1 MRRRSIAPNHVVCVH
16 NHSDAF
22 AASNRQD
29 APLTQLAPGA
39 AKAYLTTMTQD
50 ADSPPER
57 APAGALVVDVLAP
70 VALDQAFTYRVPPDL
85 TLEPGDAVD
94 IPLGPREATGVV
106 WATRRLDDAGPNRL
120 RYVAAKRDL
129 PPVAA
134 VMRRFVDWIAA
145 WTLAPKGMVLRMA
158 TRAPD
163 AAGPEPSRVGVVLAA
178 RAPQAMRLTPARS
191 RVLAA
196 AADGLARG
204 KSALAQEAGCGVGVI
219 DGLIDEG
226 ALEAVALAPDPVA
239 PKLDPDFA
247 APGLEAA
254 QAQAGEA
261 LAQMVAARG
270 FSTALLEG
278 VTGSGKTEVYFEA
291 VAQALREGRQAL
303 VMLPEIALT
312 AQFLARF
319 AARFGARPAEWHSGV
334 SARKRAR
341 IWAGCACGEVR
352 VVAGARSALFLP
364 FTDLGLIVV
373 DEEHEAAYKQ
383 EDGVAY
389 HARDMAV
396 VRARLENAACALASA
411 TPSIESRVNAQT
423 GRYAHLKLPERFG
436 GRAMP
441 ELAAIDLRKEA
452 PERGKW
458 LSPRLCYDVE
468 RTLERGEQALL
479 FLNRRGF
486 APLTL
491 CKSCGHRF
499 QCPNCSAWLVEHRF
513 RKALVCH
520 HCGHVERRPEAC
532 PVCEEPDALAACGP
546 GVERLAEE
554 AALRFPN
561 ARSIVLSS
569 DFPGGAER
577 IRRELGEIARGG
589 FDLVI
594 GTQLVAKGHNFPNL
608 TLTGVVDADVGLAN
622 GDPRAA
628 ERTFQ
633 LLQQVTGRAGRFDK
647 PGRGLLQTYQPEHP
661 VIRALLSGNAERFY
675 AEETD
680 ARERAG
686 LPPFGRLAA
695 LIVSGDDK
703 SATETH
709 ARALAR
715 AADAVPDG
723 PRWRIARAGMFPED
737 GEISV
742 LGPAEAP
749 LALLRGRWRFRLLVK
764 APKSADLQGFLRA
777 LLEAAPKPRGKT
789 RVDVDV
795 EPMSFL

>member
-1 MRRRSIAPNHVVCVH
+1 
-16 NHSDAF
+16 
-22 AASNRQD
+22 
-29 APLTQLAPGA
+29 
-39 AKAYLTTMTQD
+39 MTQD
-50 ADSPPER
+50 DDSPP
-57 APAGALVVDVLAP
+57 APTPAGARVVDVLTP
-70 VALDQAFTYRVPPDL
+70 VALDHAFTYRVPPGLDL
-85 TLEPGDAVD
+85 APGDAVD
-94 IPLGPREATGVV
+94 VPLGTREATGVV
-106 WATRRLDDAGPNRL
+106 WAARRLADAGPNNLRL
-120 RYVAAKRDL
+120 VTGKRDL
-129 PPVAA
+129 PPVAEN
-134 VMRRFVDWIAA
+134 MRRFVDWIAG

-163 AAGPEPSRVGVVLAA
+163 AAGPEPTRVGVILAA
-178 RAPQAMRLTPARS
+178 TAPDGLRLTPARS
-191 RVLAA
+191 RALAA

-204 KSALAQEAGCGVGVI
+204 KKALAQEAGCGVGVI

-226 ALEAVALAPDPVA
+226 ALETVALAPEPVA
-239 PKLDPDFA
+239 PALDPDFC
-247 APGLEAA
+247 APTLET
-254 QAQAGEA
+254 AQAGAGAA
-261 LAQMVAARG
+261 LAAAVAARG
-270 FSTALLEG
+270 FSTTLLEG

-291 VAQALREGRQAL
+291 VAEALRQGRQAL

-312 AQFLARF
+312 AQFLDRF

-334 SARKRAR
+334 TPRKRAR
-341 IWAGCACGEVR
+341 IWAGCASGEVK
-352 VVAGARSALFLP
+352 VVAGARSSLFLP
-364 FTDLGLIVV
+364 FRDLGLIVV

-411 TPSIESRVNAQT
+411 TPSIESRVNART
-423 GRYAHLKLPERFG
+423 GRYAHLALPERFG

-458 LSPRLCYDVE
+458 LSPRLVYEVE

-491 CKSCGHRF
+491 CQSCGHRF
-499 QCPNCSAWLVEHRF
+499 QCPNCSSWLVEHRF

-520 HCGHVERRPEAC
+520 HCGHVERRPDAC
-532 PVCEEPDALAACGP
+532 PVCDTPDALAACGP

-554 AALRFPN
+554 AALRFPQ

-569 DFPGGAER
+569 DFPGGAQR
-577 IRRELGEIARGG
+577 IRRELEEIARGS
-589 FDLVI
+589 FDLII

-661 VIRALLSGNAERFY
+661 VIRALLSGDVERFY

-695 LIVSGDDK
+695 LIVSADDR
-703 SATETH
+703 AAAEAQ
-709 ARALAR
+709 ARAVAR
-715 AADAVPDG
+715 AVDAVPDG
-723 PRWRIARAGMFPED
+723 PRWRIARAGMIPEE

-749 LALLRGRWRFRLLVK
+749 LALLRGRWRYRLLVK

-777 LLEAAPKPRGKT
+777 LLAAAPKPKGNA